1 MRTATGDVR
10 PLWTG
15 LSGVLDAAGPAGLA
29 ARRADTERLLADDGV
44 AYHPPGAEAEQLW
57 ELDPLPLILDGA
69 DWSSLQ
75 VAVAQRAELADRLLA
90 DLYGPRDTIRRGLVP
105 VEVVDGHPGYLH
117 AWRRPAGTV
126 PRRELFLCGVDLG
139 RSPDGWVVL
148 DDRVQAPSGAGYAM
162 ANRRVVAR
170 VLSALHRRSRIRRL
184 GPFFEAMRA
193 GLAPEVPGVD
203 GPRTV
208 LLTPGPHSETA
219 YAQALLSS
227 LLSSLLGV
235 PLVLGSELT
244 VRDGRVWQHAL
255 GRLEPV
261 DVVLRR
267 LDAQWC
273 DPLDLRP
280 DSRLGVPGLT
290 EAARLGTVS
299 VLNGLGSGVLENPG
313 LLPFL
318 PAVCEALLGEP
329 LALPSARTWWCGD
342 PLSRAHVLARLPEL
356 VVTPI
361 ARGEGR
367 TTIRGADLTEDGR
380 AAPAARIEAEPYAW
394 AGQEQVPLSTTPVL
408 SPAPVPGGSGVTSRP
423 VSLRAFAVA
432 TGDGWEVLD
441 GGLAQVPA
449 LDGGHPAFE
458 GTATLAKDVW
468 IVGERPEP
476 AAGPWSDDTGG
487 PPVVVPLRGVSPR
500 VAEDLLVLARPL
512 LRARRGHH
520 PAASRR
526 RGPVG
531 GLPDLPRAGRCPR
544 PRRPA
549 ARDDRDHRHGPRLP
563 RRRPGPDA
571 ARRRAAFVALRP

>member
-1 MRTATGDVR
+1 VSTLPSGERAGHPGPGSPEHAAADEMRTATGDVR

-15 LSGVLDAAGPAGLA
+15 LAGVLDAAGPAGLA

-193 GLAPEVPGVD
+193 DLAAEVPGAD

-219 YAQALLSS
+219 YEQA

-244 VRDGRVWQHAL
+244 VRDGRVWQHTL

-299 VLNGLGSGVLENPG
+299 VLNGLGSGV
-313 LLPFL
+313 
-318 PAVCEALLGEP
+318 
-329 LALPSARTWWCGD
+329 
-342 PLSRAHVLARLPEL
+342 RL
-356 VVTPI
+356 
-361 ARGEGR
+361 
-367 TTIRGADLTEDGR
+367 
-380 AAPAARIEAEPYAW
+380 
-394 AGQEQVPLSTTPVL
+394 
-408 SPAPVPGGSGVTSRP
+408 
-423 VSLRAFAVA
+423 
-432 TGDGWEVLD
+432 
-441 GGLAQVPA
+441 
-449 LDGGHPAFE
+449 
-458 GTATLAKDVW
+458 
-468 IVGERPEP
+468 
-476 AAGPWSDDTGG
+476 AAGRRG
-487 PPVVVPLRGVSPR
+487 P
-500 VAEDLLVLARPL
+500 VLARPL

-549 ARDDRDHRHGPRLP
+549 ARDDRDHRHGARLP
-563 RRRPGPDA
+563 RRRPEPDA
-571 ARRRAAFVALRP
+571 ARRRAALAALRP